1 MNTGAIS
8 ARYGKALLLFAQESG
23 HGERIYSQACVLV
36 LRMLEVGQLR
46 EIVENNSELPLS
58 KKKELLD
65 AALGEEMSAELYGF
79 LNLVSSR
86 KRMGYFVRM
95 LYSFIGQYRQQNG
108 IKVGRLVT
116 SSPADGLK
124 ERLEQLFHQK
134 TGAQVH
140 IEEKVD
146 PAIMGGF
153 VFEMD
158 GYMVDASVAEQF
170 RRIRRQLIE
179 KNNRIV

>member
-1 MNTGAIS
+1 MNSGAIS
-8 ARYGKALLLFAQESG
+8 ARYGKALLMFAQESG
-23 HGERIYSQACVLV
+23 HGDRIYSQACVLV
-36 LRMLEVGQLR
+36 LRMMEVRQFR
-46 EIVENNSELPLS
+46 EVMENCCEVPLS
-58 KKKELLD
+58 KKKALLD
-65 AALGEEMSAELYGF
+65 AALGEELVPELHDF
-79 LNLVSSR
+79 LRLVASR
-86 KRMGYFVRM
+86 KRMEYFVRM
-95 LYSFIGQYRQQNG
+95 LYSFIRQYRQVNG
-108 IKVGRLVT
+108 IKIGRLVT
-116 SSPADGLK
+116 AVPEEGLR
-124 ERLEQLFHQK
+124 ERLEDIFQQK
-134 TGAQVH
+134 TGAKVH